1 MERDLKALIKQM
13 TLEEKAG
20 MCSGEDFWHLK
31 GIKRLGIPSVMVS
44 DGPHGLRKQ
53 DETGDH
59 LGINDSIQ
67 AVCFPA
73 ACATAASFDR
83 DLLHTMGEAL
93 GESCRAEGISV
104 LLGPAVNIK
113 RSPLCGRN
121 FEYFSEDPYLTGE
134 LAASFIEG
142 VQKWEV
148 GTSIKHFA
156 VNNQEY
162 YRLVCSSEV
171 DERTLREIYLAGF
184 EKAITKAKPWTVMCS
199 YNKINGI
206 FASEDKKLLNDIL
219 REEWGFEGYVMS
231 DWGAV
236 NDRVAGLKAGLELE
250 MPACGG
256 VTDKLIVEAVR
267 VGELEESILDQ
278 GVERLLKQVFRYT
291 DHRQEAHFDKDK
303 QHSLAS
309 KLEEECAVL
318 LKNEEDILPLLPS
331 QRVAFIGEFATKP
344 RFQGGGSSHVNAYKI
359 ENAKECSEKLG
370 ARITYAKGFS
380 AEEDLV
386 EDELIEE
393 AVKCAKEAEVAVIF
407 AGLPDAFESE
417 GYDRKHMRLPECQNR
432 LIEKVLEVQ
441 SHTVVVLHNGSPVE
455 LPWADQVAGILEMY
469 LGGQGVGAATAAL
482 LYGKAN
488 PCGRLPESFP
498 LKLEDNPSYLNF
510 PGNGEKVVY
519 NEGIFVG
526 YRYYDTKKMAVRY
539 PFGYGL
545 SYTTFDYSH
554 LQIEKKTMSDEET
567 ITVKVDITNSG
578 KRAGKEVIQLYI
590 RDLTGT
596 VGRAEKELKDFVK
609 VALQPGETKTVC
621 MHIDYRALA
630 WYNETIQEWY
640 AASGPYK
647 ILIGRS
653 SRDIVLQETINFTT
667 TKVIPFHIDSNTTI
681 GKLLEDVRTRAVV
694 QKAYTK
700 YMEGQEVSDIAQE
713 AINSEMAKKLLEEA
727 PLRNLR
733 TFAHVEQPVLDKMI
747 EYLNTLVQ

>member
-20 MCSGEDFWHLK
+20 MCSGEDCWHLK
-31 GIKRLGIPSVMVS
+31 GIKRLGIPPVMVA

-53 DETGDH
+53 DQAGDN

-67 AVCFPA
+67 AVCFPT

-83 DLLHTMGEAL
+83 DLLEVMGEAI

-134 LAASFIEG
+134 LAANFIEG

-184 EKAITKAKPWTVMCS
+184 EKAITQAKPWTVMCA
-199 YNKINGI
+199 YNKINGV
-206 FASEDKKLLNDIL
+206 FASENRKLLQDIL
-219 REEWGFEGYVMS
+219 RDEWGFDGYVMS

-250 MPACGG
+250 MPSCGG

-267 VGELEESILDQ
+267 TGELEEVVLDQ
-278 GVERLLKQVFRYT
+278 AVERLLKQVFRYV
-291 DHRQEAHFDKDK
+291 DHRKEAKFDKDK
-303 QHSLAS
+303 QHRLAS
-309 KLEEECAVL
+309 QLEKECAVL
-318 LKNEEDILPLLPS
+318 LKNEGILPLTPS
-331 QRVAFIGEFATKP
+331 QKVAFIGEFAVKP
-344 RFQGGGSSHVNAYKI
+344 RFQGGGSSHIHACRI
-359 ENAKECSEKLG
+359 DNAKDCSEKLG
-370 ARITYAKGFS
+370 AKVTYAKGF
-380 AEEDLV
+380 ATDDALLEEGLV
-386 EDELIEE
+386 EE

-407 AGLPDAFESE
+407 AGLPDHFESE
-417 GYDRKHMRLPECQNR
+417 GYDRKHMRLPECQNS
-432 LIEKVLEVQ
+432 LIEKVAQ
-441 SHTVVVLHNGSPVE
+441 IQPHTVVVLHNGSPIE

-469 LGGQGVGAATAAL
+469 LGGQGVGDATAAL
-482 LYGKAN
+482 LYGAAN

-498 LKLEDNPSYLNF
+498 FKLEDNPSYLNF
-510 PGNGEKVVY
+510 PGNGEQVAYK
-519 NEGIFVG
+519 EGIFVG

-545 SYTTFDYSH
+545 SYTQFDYSN
-554 LQIEKKTMSDEET
+554 LCLEKKTMTDEDR
-567 ITVKVDITNSG
+567 IIVKVNVTNSG
-578 KRAGKEVIQLYI
+578 TRQGKEVVQLYI
-590 RDLTGT
+590 RDLTYA
-596 VGRAEKELKDFVK
+596 VNRPDKELKGFAK
-609 VALQPGETKTVC
+609 VDLKPGETKTVC
-621 MHIDYRALA
+621 MLIDYRALA

-640 AASGPYK
+640 AASGEYEV
-647 ILIGRS
+647 LIGRS
-653 SRDIVLQETINFTT
+653 SREIVLKETLNFTT
-667 TKVIPFHIDSNTTI
+667 TKEIPFYIDSNTTI
-681 GKLLEDVRTRAVV
+681 GKLLEDVRTREVV
-694 QKAYTK
+694 EKAYAK
-700 YMEGQEVSDIAQE
+700 YMANQVESEVAQE
-713 AINSEMAKKLLEEA
+713 AINSEMMKKMLEEA

-733 TFAHVEQPVLDKMI
+733 SFAHVEQPVLDKMI
-747 EYLNTLVQ
+747 EYLNTLVE